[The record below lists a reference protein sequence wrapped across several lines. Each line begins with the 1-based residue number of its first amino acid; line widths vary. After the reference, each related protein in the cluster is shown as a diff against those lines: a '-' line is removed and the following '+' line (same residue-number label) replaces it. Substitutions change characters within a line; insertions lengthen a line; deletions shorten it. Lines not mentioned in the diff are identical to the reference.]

1 MFPLSDSEM
10 RKLVANRKVG
20 HLFTSAP
27 RGKDE
32 SEQVRKKVFATDFDF
47 DDMVFPGGSFP
58 HCGNVIYYA
67 LKKGE
72 E

>member
-27 RGKDE
+27 KVKE
-32 SEQVRKKVFATDFDF
+32 EIEHVRKKVFATDFD
-47 DDMVFPGGSFP
+47 DVVFPGGSFR
-58 HCGNVIYYA
+58 A
-67 LKKGE
+67 AE
-72 E
+72 M